1 MSRRFTLAATL
12 AVLLLA
18 CLPLQ
23 ALEYEIRLLNGN
35 VFTSRYEPVVAPFDS
50 TKLLFMTTLGNSVAI
65 SRDQVSEVISM
76 TEASGFG
83 KRIDAMTILIGLA
96 PNDNPTP
103 EEEAAL
109 AAQGEGIGTAVP
121 YTMPLVGEPEG
132 TGGIPLQFLNFNTP
146 PIGGGAAGSFS
157 AGSADVR
164 RGGGGTQFVEPQT
177 RD

>member
-1 MSRRFTLAATL
+1 MPRRLTIPLTLAA
-12 AVLLLA
+12 LLLA

-23 ALEYEIRLLNGN
+23 AREYEIRLSNGN
-35 VFTSRYEPVVAPFDS
+35 VFHSRYEPVVAPFDA
-50 TKLLFMTTLGNSVAI
+50 TKLVFMTTLGNTVAI
-65 SRDQVSEVISM
+65 ARDNVTEVISL

-83 KRIDAMTILIGLA
+83 KRLDSMTILIGLA
-96 PNDNPTP
+96 ANDNPTP

-109 AAQGEGIGTAVP
+109 AAQGGQIEAAVP
-121 YTMPLVGEPEG
+121 YTMPLISEPDQ

-146 PIGGGAAGSFS
+146 PLGAAGFTGGAA
-157 AGSADVR
+157 DLR

>member
-1 MSRRFTLAATL
+1 MPRRLIIPATL
-12 AVLLLA
+12 AVLFLA

-23 ALEYEIRLLNGN
+23 ALEYEIRMVNGN
-35 VFTSRYEPVVAPFDS
+35 VFHSRYEPVVAPFDP
-50 TKLLFMTTLGNSVAI
+50 TKFLFMTTLGNSMAV
-65 SRDQVSEVISM
+65 SRDSVVEVIST

-83 KRIDAMTILIGLA
+83 KRLDRMTILIGLA

-109 AAQGEGIGTAVP
+109 AAQGQGIEGAVP

-146 PIGGGAAGSFS
+146 PLGGGAAVGGG
-157 AGSADVR
+157 AADLR

>member
-1 MSRRFTLAATL
+1 MPRRLTIPATL

-23 ALEYEIRLLNGN
+23 ALEYEVRLLNGN
-35 VFTSRYEPVVAPFDS
+35 VFHTRYEPVLAPFDS
-50 TKLLFMTTLGNSVAI
+50 TKFLFMTTYGNSIAI
-65 SRDQVSEVISM
+65 SRDQVADVIST
-76 TEASGFG
+76 TEAKGFG
-83 KRIDAMTILIGLA
+83 KRLDAMTILIGLA

-109 AAQGEGIGTAVP
+109 AAQGGRVEAAVP
-121 YTMPLVGEPEG
+121 YSMPLISEPG
-132 TGGIPLQFLNFNTP
+132 ATGGIPLQFLNFNTP
-146 PIGGGAAGSFS
+146 PIGGGAGFTGGA
-157 AGSADVR
+157 ADLR